1 MNNAK
6 SVHVYELND
15 NGGEVVNNGG
25 RNGDYTVTYSYDNDV
40 ETIENG
46 GGLENDIGHFNTNSN
61 IDSWDFGS
69 FVGTEDEGKII
80 VGDPFTNE
88 NGNAKFEVTENNGL
102 KHTILIKGAAT
113 HLTYDPNLQ
122 DKIKN
127 DIQRVADYQGD
138 LANAYNGPTTQDDGV
153 NVINLISTKGN
164 LKDDL
169 AAANFDD
176 GTGEGVDSNNQH
188 YTHHMIKEL
197 GSQYLLI
204 NIDASKLNSY
214 TLNTESLQ
222 IDNTRLGVVWTNDF
236 ADQLIFNFVQRNSD
250 GKFEP
255 YTGTINISDGSTIG
269 TVIAPSATVN
279 QVALFSGTII
289 ANTVSHSGS
298 EIHKKPIDIKTYRSI
313 TVDVSNVLGTI
324 RIDKS
329 VTLNNNSAAGKTDVD
344 GTYNFKIKGLD
355 ESNKDIEKT
364 VSIAITNG
372 GSGTK
377 SVDVPLG
384 KYSVTEDTKG
394 LSANISVNPLEHIV
408 TLTSSKSQAEVG
420 FVNNKNQDTVDVTV
434 TKAWKNADGTTTHPN
449 GATVKMTLVEDGT
462 ETDKTITL
470 DGTKD
475 DNGET
480 ADWTASWKNLPKYKA
495 DGKTEIKYSVKE
507 TDGWPGYTASS
518 KDAVASGSTITNTQ
532 DTVDVTVTKTWDDSN
547 NQDGK
552 RPESITIRLL
562 ADGVKKY
569 SKTITAADGWKYT
582 FTDLPKYADGKE
594 ITYTITEDA
603 VPNYTTSISGYDVTN
618 SYKPGKTSVTVT
630 KAWDDSNNQD
640 SKRPSSI
647 EVQLYADGSAK
658 GDKITLSESNKW
670 TYTWTDLDEKKDGK
684 DIAYTV
690 QEVNVPD
697 GYTSSISG
705 DATKGYTITNSYK
718 TQTVDISGTKVWSD
732 QNNQYGVRPDN
743 ITIRLWKNGTEVR
756 STTISGAKDAATWSY
771 SFTGLPKYDNGK
783 EITYTVTEDA
793 VAGYTTSISGHTIT
807 NSYAPNLV
815 TIQGTKT
822 WDDNNNA
829 DGLRPNSIVVNLL
842 ADGTAVQRQEVKAAA
857 DGTWTYSFMNLP
869 SMANGKKITY
879 TVTED
884 PVPGYTTTINGYNI
898 INTHRTQKIDIPVT
912 KVWANGA
919 SATSVEVELVA
930 NGTATGNKLTLSAA
944 TNWKGTFTGL
954 DQYAANGSEITYTVQ
969 ENTKGFNTTIAGSAA
984 TGFVI
989 TNSAIEANVTELH
1002 LHKYW
1007 ADSDDVDHFR
1017 PTSVTVQI
1025 YADGAPYGNAVT
1037 LGVDNNWTYD
1047 LTGIPAEQDGHVIN
1061 YTVEEVS
1068 VPDHYTQLV
1077 DAVGGNTFNITNIR
1091 KENGTWGV
1099 NDGTGDTFSVL
1110 GASRTRNV
1118 KGASRDRNTAS
1129 TETTESVEGTRRA
1142 RTGDSLPYGNLAA
1155 TAAAT
1160 AVLVGWGISRRKKKN
1175 QKDDDSKD

>member
-1 MNNAK
+1 M
-6 SVHVYELND
+6 
-15 NGGEVVNNGG
+15 
-25 RNGDYTVTYSYDNDV
+25 
-40 ETIENG
+40 
-46 GGLENDIGHFNTNSN
+46 IG
-61 IDSWDFGS
+61 
-69 FVGTEDEGKII
+69 
-80 VGDPFTNE
+80 
-88 NGNAKFEVTENNGL
+88 
-102 KHTILIKGAAT
+102 
-113 HLTYDPNLQ
+113 
-122 DKIKN
+122 
-127 DIQRVADYQGD
+127 
-138 LANAYNGPTTQDDGV
+138 
-153 NVINLISTKGN
+153 
-164 LKDDL
+164 
-169 AAANFDD
+169 
-176 GTGEGVDSNNQH
+176 
-188 YTHHMIKEL
+188 
-197 GSQYLLI
+197 
-204 NIDASKLNSY
+204 
-214 TLNTESLQ
+214 SL
-222 IDNTRLGVVWTNDF
+222 
-236 ADQLIFNFVQRNSD
+236 
-250 GKFEP
+250 
-255 YTGTINISDGSTIG
+255 
-269 TVIAPSATVN
+269 
-279 QVALFSGTII
+279 I
-289 ANTVSHSGS
+289 ANTVYRGGP
-298 EIHKKPIDIKTYRSI
+298 EIHQKNVYQSKNRSVTISIDNSSDTPKPETIDIS
-313 TVDVSNVLGTI
+313 
-324 RIDKS
+324 
-329 VTLNNNSAAGKTDVD
+329 
-344 GTYNFKIKGLD
+344 
-355 ESNKDIEKT
+355 
-364 VSIAITNG
+364 
-372 GSGTK
+372 
-377 SVDVPLG
+377 
-384 KYSVTEDTKG
+384 
-394 LSANISVNPLEHIV
+394 
-408 TLTSSKSQAEVG
+408 
-420 FVNNKNQDTVDVTV
+420 
-434 TKAWKNADGTTTHPN
+434 
-449 GATVKMTLVEDGT
+449 
-462 ETDKTITL
+462 
-470 DGTKD
+470 
-475 DNGET
+475 
-480 ADWTASWKNLPKYKA
+480 
-495 DGKTEIKYSVKE
+495 
-507 TDGWPGYTASS
+507 
-518 KDAVASGSTITNTQ
+518 
-532 DTVDVTVTKTWDDSN
+532 
-547 NQDGK
+547 
-552 RPESITIRLL
+552 
-562 ADGVKKY
+562 
-569 SKTITAADGWKYT
+569 
-582 FTDLPKYADGKE
+582 
-594 ITYTITEDA
+594 
-603 VPNYTTSISGYDVTN
+603 
-618 SYKPGKTSVTVT
+618 VT
-630 KAWDDSNNQD
+630 KAWDDSKNQD
-640 SKRPSSI
+640 GMRPTSI
-647 EVQLYADGSAK
+647 EVELYADGKAT
-658 GDKITLSESNKW
+658 GDTATLSESNQW
-670 TYTWTDLDEKKDGK
+670 TYTWKDLDEKNAGK

-690 QEVNVPD
+690 GEVKVPD
-697 GYTSSISG
+697 GYTLSGISG
-705 DATKGYTITNSYK
+705 NATKGYTITNSYK
-718 TQTVDISGTKVWSD
+718 TQTVDISGTKIWSD

-771 SFTGLPKYDNGK
+771 SFTGLPKYENGK
-783 EITYTVTEDA
+783 EITYTVTEDS
-793 VAGYTTSISGHTIT
+793 VAGYTTSISGYTIT

-954 DQYAANGSEITYTVQ
+954 AQYAADGSEITYTVQ

-1037 LGVDNNWTYD
+1037 LSVDNNWTYD
-1047 LTGIPAEQDGHVIN
+1047 LTGIPAEQDGHAIN
-1061 YTVEEVS
+1061 YTVEELS
-1068 VPDHYTQLV
+1068 VPDHYTELV
-1077 DAVGGNTFNITNIR
+1077 DAVGSNTFNITNIR

>member
-1 MNNAK
+1 MPNLVPGK
-6 SVHVYELND
+6 
-15 NGGEVVNNGG
+15 
-25 RNGDYTVTYSYDNDV
+25 YTVT
-40 ETIENG
+40 ETR
-46 GGLENDIGHFNTNSN
+46 
-61 IDSWDFGS
+61 
-69 FVGTEDEGKII
+69 
-80 VGDPFTNE
+80 
-88 NGNAKFEVTENNGL
+88 A
-102 KHTILIKGAAT
+102 
-113 HLTYDPNLQ
+113 
-122 DKIKN
+122 
-127 DIQRVADYQGD
+127 
-138 LANAYNGPTTQDDGV
+138 
-153 NVINLISTKGN
+153 
-164 LKDDL
+164 
-169 AAANFDD
+169 
-176 GTGEGVDSNNQH
+176 
-188 YTHHMIKEL
+188 
-197 GSQYLLI
+197 
-204 NIDASKLNSY
+204 
-214 TLNTESLQ
+214 
-222 IDNTRLGVVWTNDF
+222 
-236 ADQLIFNFVQRNSD
+236 
-250 GKFEP
+250 
-255 YTGTINISDGSTIG
+255 
-269 TVIAPSATVN
+269 
-279 QVALFSGTII
+279 
-289 ANTVSHSGS
+289 
-298 EIHKKPIDIKTYRSI
+298 
-313 TVDVSNVLGTI
+313 
-324 RIDKS
+324 
-329 VTLNNNSAAGKTDVD
+329 DVD
-344 GTYNFKIKGLD
+344 GYSLVTTYKVNGSAT
-355 ESNKDIEKT
+355 ETAAATVVKDKQAT
-364 VSIAITNG
+364 IAITN
-372 GSGTK
+372 
-377 SVDVPLG
+377 
-384 KYSVTEDTKG
+384 
-394 LSANISVNPLEHIV
+394 
-408 TLTSSKSQAEVG
+408 
-420 FVNNKNQDTVDVTV
+420 
-434 TKAWKNADGTTTHPN
+434 
-449 GATVKMTLVEDGT
+449 
-462 ETDKTITL
+462 
-470 DGTKD
+470 
-475 DNGET
+475 
-480 ADWTASWKNLPKYKA
+480 
-495 DGKTEIKYSVKE
+495 
-507 TDGWPGYTASS
+507 
-518 KDAVASGSTITNTQ
+518 
-532 DTVDVTVTKTWDDSN
+532 
-547 NQDGK
+547 
-552 RPESITIRLL
+552 
-562 ADGVKKY
+562 
-569 SKTITAADGWKYT
+569 
-582 FTDLPKYADGKE
+582 
-594 ITYTITEDA
+594 TY
-603 VPNYTTSISGYDVTN
+603 

-640 SKRPSSI
+640 GKRPSSI

-658 GDKITLSESNKW
+658 GDKVTLSESNKW
-670 TYTWTDLDEKKDGK
+670 AYTWTDLDEKKDGK
-684 DIAYTV
+684 AIAYTI
-690 QEVNVPD
+690 QEVKVPD

-732 QNNQYGVRPDN
+732 QNNQAGVRPDN

-771 SFTGLPKYDNGK
+771 SFTGLPKYENGK
-783 EITYTVTEDA
+783 EITYTVTEDS
-793 VAGYTTSISGHTIT
+793 VAGYTTSISGYTIT

-954 DQYAANGSEITYTVQ
+954 AQYAADGSEITYTVQ

-1037 LGVDNNWTYD
+1037 LSVDNNWTYD
-1047 LTGIPAEQDGHVIN
+1047 LTGIPAEQDGHAIN
-1061 YTVEEVS
+1061 YTVEELS
-1068 VPDHYTQLV
+1068 VPDHYTELV
-1077 DAVGGNTFNITNIR
+1077 DAVGSNTFNITNIR

>member
-1 MNNAK
+1 MTHPKDDFSSWLELYKTVDGVRSKVNNATPVVK
-6 SVHVYELND
+6 EEGNRWTVTYNDLPKYESGNLIAYSIH
-15 NGGEVVNNGG
+15 EVLPK
-25 RNGDYTVTYSYDNDV
+25 DSYYTVTPEDAIVKNGDILTNSHTN
-40 ETIENG
+40 ETI
-46 GGLENDIGHFNTNSN
+46 DIS
-61 IDSWDFGS
+61 
-69 FVGTEDEGKII
+69 
-80 VGDPFTNE
+80 
-88 NGNAKFEVTENNGL
+88 
-102 KHTILIKGAAT
+102 GA
-113 HLTYDPNLQ
+113 
-122 DKIKN
+122 
-127 DIQRVADYQGD
+127 
-138 LANAYNGPTTQDDGV
+138 
-153 NVINLISTKGN
+153 
-164 LKDDL
+164 
-169 AAANFDD
+169 
-176 GTGEGVDSNNQH
+176 
-188 YTHHMIKEL
+188 
-197 GSQYLLI
+197 
-204 NIDASKLNSY
+204 
-214 TLNTESLQ
+214 
-222 IDNTRLGVVWTNDF
+222 
-236 ADQLIFNFVQRNSD
+236 
-250 GKFEP
+250 
-255 YTGTINISDGSTIG
+255 
-269 TVIAPSATVN
+269 
-279 QVALFSGTII
+279 
-289 ANTVSHSGS
+289 
-298 EIHKKPIDIKTYRSI
+298 
-313 TVDVSNVLGTI
+313 
-324 RIDKS
+324 
-329 VTLNNNSAAGKTDVD
+329 
-344 GTYNFKIKGLD
+344 
-355 ESNKDIEKT
+355 
-364 VSIAITNG
+364 
-372 GSGTK
+372 
-377 SVDVPLG
+377 
-384 KYSVTEDTKG
+384 
-394 LSANISVNPLEHIV
+394 
-408 TLTSSKSQAEVG
+408 
-420 FVNNKNQDTVDVTV
+420 
-434 TKAWKNADGTTTHPN
+434 
-449 GATVKMTLVEDGT
+449 
-462 ETDKTITL
+462 
-470 DGTKD
+470 
-475 DNGET
+475 
-480 ADWTASWKNLPKYKA
+480 
-495 DGKTEIKYSVKE
+495 
-507 TDGWPGYTASS
+507 
-518 KDAVASGSTITNTQ
+518 
-532 DTVDVTVTKTWDDSN
+532 KTWDDSD

-562 ADGVKKY
+562 ANGKEIN
-569 SKTITAADGWKYT
+569 SKTVTADNSWKYN
-582 FTDLPKYADGKE
+582 FTDLPKYAAGKE
-594 ITYTITEDA
+594 IDYTITEDA
-603 VPNYTTSISGYDVTN
+603 VQDYTTSISGYDVTN
-618 SYKPGKTSVTVT
+618 SYTPGKTSITVT
-630 KAWDDSNNQD
+630 KVWSDGNNQD
-640 SKRPSSI
+640 GKRPSSI
-647 EVQLYADGSAK
+647 EVQLYADGSEK
-658 GDKITLSESNKW
+658 GDPITLSDSNKW

-684 DIAYTV
+684 NIAYTV
-690 QEVNVPD
+690 QEVKVPD
-697 GYTSSISG
+697 GYTSSVSG

-732 QNNQYGVRPDN
+732 QNNQAGVRPDN

-771 SFTGLPKYDNGK
+771 SFTGLPKYENGK

-793 VAGYTTSISGHTIT
+793 VAGYTTSISGYTIT

-857 DGTWTYSFMNLP
+857 DGTWTYSFVNLP

-954 DQYAANGSEITYTVQ
+954 DQYAADGSEITYTVQ
-969 ENTKGFNTTIAGSAA
+969 ENTKGFNTTIAGSAV

-1037 LGVDNNWTYD
+1037 LSVDNNWTYD
-1047 LTGIPAEQDGHVIN
+1047 LTGIPAEQDGHAIN
-1061 YTVEEVS
+1061 YTVEELS
-1068 VPDHYTQLV
+1068 VPDHYTELV

>member
-1 MNNAK
+1 MPEASNENVFSFINTGKSNTYNHASLTITKKASDTGNALK
-6 SVHVYELND
+6 DAFFGLYSGDTLIRNYTTNKDGQFTISTDDPAIADYLPTANK
-15 NGGEVVNNGG
+15 G
-25 RNGDYTVTYSYDNDV
+25 RTTLKLKETTAPTGYTTVDDTTVTISRDDSTDSSRV
-40 ETIENG
+40 TTITYKING
-46 GGLENDIGHFNTNSN
+46 EQS
-61 IDSWDFGS
+61 SS
-69 FVGTEDEGKII
+69 TELTDQASQEKISI
-80 VGDPFTNE
+80 SIT
-88 NGNAKFEVTENNGL
+88 
-102 KHTILIKGAAT
+102 
-113 HLTYDPNLQ
+113 
-122 DKIKN
+122 KIW
-127 DIQRVADYQGD
+127 
-138 LANAYNGPTTQDDGV
+138 
-153 NVINLISTKGN
+153 S
-164 LKDDL
+164 
-169 AAANFDD
+169 
-176 GTGEGVDSNNQH
+176 DSNNQ
-188 YTHHMIKEL
+188 
-197 GSQYLLI
+197 
-204 NIDASKLNSY
+204 
-214 TLNTESLQ
+214 
-222 IDNTRLGVVWTNDF
+222 
-236 ADQLIFNFVQRNSD
+236 D
-250 GKFEP
+250 GKR
-255 YTGTINISDGSTIG
+255 
-269 TVIAPSATVN
+269 PSKDD
-279 QVALFSGTII
+279 FS
-289 ANTVSHSGS
+289 SWL
-298 EIHKKPIDIKTYRSI
+298 ELYK
-313 TVDVSNVLGTI
+313 TVDGVRSKV
-324 RIDKS
+324 
-329 VTLNNNSAAGKTDVD
+329 NNATPVVKEEGNRWTV
-344 GTYNFKIKGLD
+344 TYND
-355 ESNKDIEKT
+355 
-364 VSIAITNG
+364 
-372 GSGTK
+372 
-377 SVDVPLG
+377 
-384 KYSVTEDTKG
+384 
-394 LSANISVNPLEHIV
+394 
-408 TLTSSKSQAEVG
+408 
-420 FVNNKNQDTVDVTV
+420 
-434 TKAWKNADGTTTHPN
+434 
-449 GATVKMTLVEDGT
+449 
-462 ETDKTITL
+462 
-470 DGTKD
+470 
-475 DNGET
+475 
-480 ADWTASWKNLPKYKA
+480 LPKYESGNLIA
-495 DGKTEIKYSVKE
+495 YSIHEVL
-507 TDGWPGYTASS
+507 P
-518 KDAVASGSTITNTQ
+518 KDSYY
-532 DTVDVTVTKTWDDSN
+532 TVTPEDAIVKNGDILTNSHTNETIDISGAKTWDDSD

-562 ADGVKKY
+562 ANGKEIN
-569 SKTITAADGWKYT
+569 SKTVTADNSWKYN
-582 FTDLPKYADGKE
+582 FTDLPKYAAGKE
-594 ITYTITEDA
+594 IDYTITEDA
-603 VPNYTTSISGYDVTN
+603 VQDYTTSISGYDVTN
-618 SYKPGKTSVTVT
+618 SYTPGKTSITVT
-630 KAWDDSNNQD
+630 KVWSDGNNQD
-640 SKRPSSI
+640 GKRPSSI
-647 EVQLYADGSAK
+647 EVQLYADGSEK
-658 GDKITLSESNKW
+658 GDPITLSDSNKW

-684 DIAYTV
+684 NIAYTV
-690 QEVNVPD
+690 QEDKVPD
-697 GYTSSISG
+697 GYTSSVSG

-718 TQTVDISGTKVWSD
+718 IQTVDISGTKVWSD

-771 SFTGLPKYDNGK
+771 SFTGLPKYENGK

-793 VAGYTTSISGHTIT
+793 VAGYTTSISGYTIT

-857 DGTWTYSFMNLP
+857 DGTWTYSFVNLP

-954 DQYAANGSEITYTVQ
+954 DQYAADGSEITYTVQ
-969 ENTKGFNTTIAGSAA
+969 ENTKGFNTTIAGSAV

-1037 LGVDNNWTYD
+1037 LSVDNNWTYD
-1047 LTGIPAEQDGHVIN
+1047 LTGIPAEQDGHAIN
-1061 YTVEEVS
+1061 YTVEELS
-1068 VPDHYTQLV
+1068 VPDHYTELV